1 VPLRVLVVV
10 AVLAAAGGL
19 LVLRTSSGGA
29 GAPTRSACGSVRL
42 EPAALGAERT
52 RQLTLCL
59 LNEQRAARGLAPLA
73 RRPQLELASQRHS
86 EDMIA
91 RRFFE
96 HDTPDGVDPQSRML
110 AAGYPSHN
118 AMTGENIAWAS
129 GWRASP
135 FEIVDLWMHSPPH
148 RENILRAEF
157 TEIGL
162 GVARG
167 APATPHSSDP
177 SWTYTTDFGGPP
189 VLGR

>member
-1 VPLRVLVVV
+1 VHLRVLVVV
-10 AVLAAAGGL
+10 AVLGVAGL
-19 LVLRTSSGGA
+19 LLVWRTSSGGA
-29 GAPTRSACGSVRL
+29 RAEPPSACGAVRL

-73 RRPQLELASQRHS
+73 RRAQLDLSSQRHS
-86 EDMIA
+86 EDMSA

-110 AAGYPSHN
+110 AAGYRSDN
-118 AMTGENIAWAS
+118 AITGENIAWAS

-148 RENILRAEF
+148 RENILRPEF
-157 TEIGL
+157 TEVGL

-167 APATPHSSDP
+167 APATRRSSDTP
-177 SWTYTTDFGGPP
+177 WTYTTDFGGPP
-189 VLGR
+189 VLSR